1 MRLFAEFDNFR
12 KRTAKERIE
21 LFGTASKDIMTSL
34 LPILDNFERSF
45 KVNIPKE
52 DDGVLLIY
60 NQLKTELEKKG
71 LKEIENPIGKV
82 LDTDFHEAIT
92 NIPTEKNIPYVW
104 TDRFDLL
111 QWMGVTN
118 AVDHVLACDSVSQ
131 HFANALKK
139 PATVVIGA
147 TFPENISYPN
157 NPNFKIFDLGKDKRI
172 YSPIRIVHEPAYDL
186 NNEGL
191 MLMEEAKRNE
201 IVNYVKEE
209 LNKNE

>member
-1 MRLFAEFDNFR
+1 MTVKKNKKEPSKIKKKDTKPSKKKEENTNLQEQLTIEKDKNLRLFAEFDNFR

-92 NIPTEKNIPYVW
+92 NIPSEKKEDKGKIVDIIEKGY
-104 TDRFDLL
+104 LL
-111 QWMGVTN
+111 SN
-118 AVDHVLACDSVSQ
+118 KVLRYAKVVV
-131 HFANALKK
+131 AN
-139 PATVVIGA
+139 
-147 TFPENISYPN
+147 
-157 NPNFKIFDLGKDKRI
+157 
-172 YSPIRIVHEPAYDL
+172 
-186 NNEGL
+186 
-191 MLMEEAKRNE
+191 
-201 IVNYVKEE
+201 
-209 LNKNE
+209 